1 MAIIAIIS
9 VTSVIFYYK
18 PDIISSNNDW
28 TMPAHLIGL
37 ATRFSTGAGGWA
49 VTHNVATYQA
59 VKDKMLQYNLNIIRI
74 SSSDLVVN
82 GVNQFSANFPWLD
95 GVAIEWFLNN
105 TDFIVIICRHHT
117 VGAGNTVDITQT
129 MWEVID
135 SNLDVMAT
143 RWESYGERVWYEPI
157 NEYSDAL
164 YNDFYSRM
172 QHIIDVFRV
181 KHNQYLV
188 FNKNA
193 QDWETLSDPL
203 DKTFQGA
210 HHYFDPA
217 TSASYGDT
225 IYNVERNRASAT
237 GDPIIDT
244 EIGADVSENSQFT
257 KVEVDAVNRYL
268 QLSYDN
274 GIGNL
279 MWMGNGLWNMP
290 KYESLGLSFPPDD
303 NTILTSDKWFGVE
316 NTGDPSQ
323 WTTILSRTN
332 SQGWNFTVHRIA
344 FNWDDANLYS
354 NIESCLTLI
363 DSYGIKVVLDAHYV
377 SGHQLVKFGSEQW
390 FTNWETMVTYFKN
403 DKRVIAW
410 EIFNEA
416 FPQYADSSI
425 GGDGTGTNT
434 VLHVEALMKAQ
445 YDCSVRIRVIDPIR
459 PIIWFPHYLSE
470 ENETTRRWTPLSS
483 PYGVNYVSKISNI
496 ILTWHMYSYGSK
508 STLVDLQSQL
518 NYKLPQIVDLSKAYP
533 VWLGETAWHEA
544 SAGGASNPVIE
555 AQYVALIL
563 KAGREHG
570 WGFNYWAYRIN
581 HYAPVSTY
589 PETSADVIIRASG
602 YVS

>member
-279 MWMGNGLWNMP
+279 IWMGNGLWNMP

-332 SQGWNFTVHRIA
+332 SQGWNFTVHK
-344 FNWDDANLYS
+344 
-354 NIESCLTLI
+354 
-363 DSYGIKVVLDAHYV
+363 G
-377 SGHQLVKFGSEQW
+377 
-390 FTNWETMVTYFKN
+390 KN
-403 DKRVIAW
+403 
-410 EIFNEA
+410 
-416 FPQYADSSI
+416 Q
-425 GGDGTGTNT
+425 
-434 VLHVEALMKAQ
+434 
-445 YDCSVRIRVIDPIR
+445 
-459 PIIWFPHYLSE
+459 
-470 ENETTRRWTPLSS
+470 
-483 PYGVNYVSKISNI
+483 
-496 ILTWHMYSYGSK
+496 
-508 STLVDLQSQL
+508 
-518 NYKLPQIVDLSKAYP
+518 
-533 VWLGETAWHEA
+533 
-544 SAGGASNPVIE
+544 
-555 AQYVALIL
+555 
-563 KAGREHG
+563 
-570 WGFNYWAYRIN
+570 
-581 HYAPVSTY
+581 
-589 PETSADVIIRASG
+589 
-602 YVS
+602 